1 MISKMFEF
9 FVLLNVLFF
18 CTVLQYFFKN
28 MHNCD
33 AVYLNVIFNGPIWV
47 SSEGEWTDFNVS
59 RLQLCLFYC

>member
-1 MISKMFEF
+1 MGGRIPVVMISKMFEF
-9 FVLLNVLFF
+9 FVLLSVLFF

-47 SSEGEWTDFNVS
+47 
-59 RLQLCLFYC
+59 